1 MALDDPGSARH
12 LSDAAAAPEAGG
24 VYVLWRDARPVFVGR
39 TAEGQTLRRALEWHL
54 DKSDAEA
61 DPATHF
67 TCEPCD
73 DAAARAAEAT
83 LLASSFRLSGGT
95 RS

>member
-1 MALDDPGSARH
+1 MHLDDPRSAVH
-12 LSDAAAAPEAGG
+12 LSDAATASEAGG
-24 VYVLWRDARPVFVGR
+24 VYVLWRAGRPIYVGR
-39 TAEGQTLRRALEWHL
+39 TAEGQSLRRALEWHL

-67 TCEPCD
+67 TCQPCA
-73 DAAARAAEAT
+73 DAAARESEAR
-83 LLASSFRLSGGT
+83 LLAAKFRLSDGT

>member
-1 MALDDPGSARH
+1 MQLDDHRSAVH
-12 LSDAAAAPEAGG
+12 LSDAATAPEAGG
-24 VYVLWRDARPVFVGR
+24 VYVLWRDARPVYVGR
-39 TAEGQTLRRALEWHL
+39 TAEGQSLRHALEWHL

-67 TCEPCD
+67 TCEPCAD
-73 DAAARAAEAT
+73 PAAREAEAR
-83 LLASSFRLSGGT
+83 LLTAKFRLSGGT